1 MHLHGKR
8 GAGTLRAGA
17 LDPGRACVAVDCHR
31 AFTDVI
37 GHDAEYVWHKETDL
51 DRFDAVV
58 VPGGFSYGDY
68 LRCGAIARFSPVMQS
83 VIEFAEAGKPVIGI
97 CNGFQILCEAGL
109 LPGVLTRNEHLEFRC
124 KWVNLRTE
132 NTQTPFSHL
141 ASEKQVLGVPISHGE
156 GNYQADPETL
166 EMLESTGRVV
176 FRYVDEDG
184 EATADS
190 NPNGSAN
197 NIAGI
202 INERGNVL
210 GMMPHPERSVEELLG
225 GIDGAVIFRSMVT
238 PIAAAV

>member
-1 MHLHGKR
+1 MNVAILVFP
-8 GAGTLRAGA
+8 GTWSE
-17 LDPGRACVAVDCHR
+17 VDCHR

-51 DRFDAVV
+51 DRFDVVV

-83 VIEFAEAGKPVIGI
+83 VIEFAEIGKPVIGI

-124 KWVNLRTE
+124 KWINLRTE
-132 NTQTPFSHL
+132 NTQTPFTHL
-141 ASEKQVLGVPISHGE
+141 ASNKQVLAVPISHGE
-156 GNYQADPETL
+156 GNYQADAKTL

-184 EATADS
+184 QATAES

-225 GIDGAVIFRSMVT
+225 GDDGALIFRSMVT